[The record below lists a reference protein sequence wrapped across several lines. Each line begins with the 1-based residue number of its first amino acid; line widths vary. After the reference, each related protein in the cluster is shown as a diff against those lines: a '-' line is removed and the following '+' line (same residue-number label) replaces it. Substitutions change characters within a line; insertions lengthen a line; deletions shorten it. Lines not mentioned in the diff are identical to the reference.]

1 MAIQDSINGAVGA
14 LAGAAVAGKHLSQQ
28 GEAAK
33 AAKEQKELTS
43 VYNYQMAQEHL
54 NQIKGQMSNIESKD
68 ASIAAGLTQKEEQQ
82 AAADSYLKKWTK
94 NHPGQQLA
102 FSRFGSGDAIVK
114 GGQELQVERARIKV
128 QREAF
133 AERLNELHGKEN
145 EQQLTLEYAE
155 KQLPKDYKGGNK

>member
-68 ASIAAGLTQKEEQQ
+68 ASIAAGLAQKEEQQ
-82 AAADSYLKKWTK
+82 AAADSYLKQWTK
-94 NHPGQQLA
+94 GHPGQQLA
-102 FSRFGSGDAIVK
+102 FSRFGSGEAIIK
-114 GGQELQVERARIKV
+114 GGQELRVERARVKV

-133 AERLNELHGKEN
+133 AERLKELSGKET
-145 EQQLTLEYAE
+145 EQKLTLEYAE

>member
-43 VYNYQMAQEHL
+43 VYNYQMAEEHL

-68 ASIAAGLTQKEEQQ
+68 TSIAAGLAQKEKQQ

-94 NHPGQQLA
+94 DHPGQQLA

-114 GGQELQVERARIKV
+114 GGQELQVERARVKV

-133 AERLNELHGKEN
+133 AERLNELRGKEK
-145 EQQLTLEYAE
+145 EQQLTLEYAK

>member
-28 GEAAK
+28 GETAK

-43 VYNYQMAQEHL
+43 VYNYQMAEEHL
-54 NQIKGQMSNIESKD
+54 SQTQGQINNIQSKD
-68 ASIAAGLTQKEEQQ
+68 ASIAAGLAQKEKKQ
-82 AAADSYLKKWTK
+82 AAADSFLKKWSK
-94 NHPGQQLA
+94 DHPGQQLA
-102 FSRFGSGDAIVK
+102 FSRFGSGEAIVK
-114 GGQELQVERARIKV
+114 GGQELQVERARVRV

-133 AERLNELHGKEN
+133 AERLNELRGKEN
-145 EQQLTLEYAE
+145 EQKLTLEYAK